1 MAYKLLLTVQ
11 MIGIIHYHHQ
21 PALALNPTY
30 PLSPTPRL
38 LGSAQHSAFSLLCET
53 ILYFD
58 RSARP
63 GLVSG
68 LAKVADMP

>member
-30 PLSPTPRL
+30 PPPPLR
-38 LGSAQHSAFSLLCET
+38 GSAQHSAFSLLCET
-53 ILYFD
+53 IFYFD

-63 GLVSG
+63 GPG
-68 LAKVADMP
+68 QWPG